1 MEEWISTLK
10 LSTMWDFTALR
21 ELAIRNLVNKLD
33 PIEMILLGSQYRIS
47 QWFIG
52 GCTTLIRR
60 HQGLKEEEGDR
71 LGMRL
76 TVQIC
81 GIRERMIHHAH
92 ANRSTIPF
100 DYQRAVREA
109 FPDKIVDHAD
119 DGLTT

>member
-1 MEEWISTLK
+1 
-10 LSTMWDFTALR
+10 MWDFTALR

-47 QWFIG
+47 DWFIA

-60 HQGLKEEEGDR
+60 NQGLKEEEGNR

-81 GIRERMIHHAH
+81 GIRERMIHHACY
-92 ANRSTIPF
+92 NRSTIPF

-119 DGLTT
+119 GLTT